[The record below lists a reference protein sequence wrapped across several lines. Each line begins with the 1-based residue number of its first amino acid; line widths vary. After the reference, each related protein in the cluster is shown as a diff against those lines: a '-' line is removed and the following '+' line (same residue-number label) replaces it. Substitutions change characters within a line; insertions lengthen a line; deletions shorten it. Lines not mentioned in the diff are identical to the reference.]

1 MVIFSGSAVGLT
13 LKSIHVPA
21 HVEVGDNARLTCRFD
36 MGSDTLYSVKWYKN
50 DLEFYRYV
58 PNDRPKL
65 QVFSQ
70 KGIHVD
76 VSNSLHIVSIF
87 FPKSQQWERNFV
99 K

>member
-1 MVIFSGSAVGLT
+1 MKSDVCVFFSGSAVGLT

-65 QVFSQ
+65 QVFAQ

-76 VSNSLHIVSIF
+76 VS
-87 FPKSQQWERNFV
+87 
-99 K
+99 